1 MLKAEK
7 NSHFQ
12 KAIEIL
18 ESLTLEEQEV
28 MVNILQNRIKQQRRA
43 QLVNAVNESRQEY
56 AQGKIKTG
64 SIVDLLGELDS

>member
-1 MLKAEK
+1 MLQTEK

-12 KAIEIL
+12 KALEIL

-43 QLVNAVNESRQEY
+43 ELVNAVNESRQEY
-56 AQGKIKTG
+56 AQGKVKTG
-64 SIVDLLGELDS
+64 SIADLLAELDS